1 MSNLQIKQPVII
13 VGAPRSG
20 TSLLLTVLSKSPH
33 LWSQYRET
41 IDVWEK
47 FYSFSGKR
55 FENDLLTEKDLN
67 ELSKTYLIQEFHKH
81 TINNYYLGYF
91 IREFCLNKPTLLD
104 FIGIENL
111 IFKKLYLKEYRMVE
125 KSPKTCF
132 RIPFINELFPD
143 CKFIFLK
150 RDGRT
155 NINSLIEG
163 WKGPSRYKRKEIEN
177 IKLNIKNCPN
187 TSWKFILPPE
197 WEAFK
202 ESSVEEVSA
211 FQWVESNETAIKSL
225 KTIEDKRKYFLK
237 YEDLVEKPTETI
249 NNLCNFIDIPFCNG
263 LQKISKNLPSVNYV
277 TKPDKDKWKKNIDLI
292 ENVYKTIEPTMK
304 EMGYSLY

>member
-1 MSNLQIKQPVII
+1 MSNLKIKKPVII

-20 TSLLLTVLSKSPH
+20 TSLLLTILSNSPH

-41 IDVWEK
+41 IDIWER
-47 FYSFSGKR
+47 FYSFSGKE
-55 FENDLLTEKDLN
+55 FKNDLLTEKDLN
-67 ELSKTYLIQEFHKH
+67 ELSKSYLIQEFHKH

-104 FIGIENL
+104 FICQENL
-111 IFKKLYLKEYRMVE
+111 IFKNLYLKEYRIVE

-163 WKGPSRYKRKEIEN
+163 WKGPDRYKRKEVAN
-177 IKLNIKNCPN
+177 
-187 TSWKFILPPE
+187 WKFILPPD
-197 WEAFK
+197 WENYK
-202 ESSVEEVSA
+202 ESPVEEVSA
-211 FQWVESNETAIKSL
+211 FQWVKSNEAAIKSL
-225 KTIEDKRKYFLK
+225 KPIEDKRKYFLK
-237 YEDLVEKPTETI
+237 YEDLIEKPNETI
-249 NNLCNFIDIPFCNG
+249 NNLCNFIEIPFCNG
-263 LQKISKNLPSVNYV
+263 LKKVSKNLPSVNYV

-304 EMGYSLY
+304 EMGYTL